1 MRNMDYDAE
10 YDSENLSY
18 GDEPNT
24 DYEDDVLDEAE
35 QLVDACDDVEID
47 GYVQF
52 ISEMQQYPLLSR
64 EEEIEKFKALKACT
78 PGSKEY
84 KKIREEIFNA
94 NLRLVISVVSNEFRN
109 HATTVMSFQD
119 MIQEGTFGLNT
130 ALEKF
135 DVTQGYKFS
144 TYAMPWIRQSI
155 QRAMADHGMAYRLSP
170 NKHAK
175 MKKVMAIRNRLENEL
190 GRLPTIKELAAECGF
205 KPKETEELVNIA
217 TPAFSID
224 MAFNANDGNRLI
236 SGESEVN
243 LAAKISDE
251 TTSHI
256 EDDVIEKDNKQRILD
271 IAKKCLNPMA
281 YAIFIAR
288 HLCDKPEPFK
298 SIGQRMGFS
307 REYVRKLDAL
317 SMNVIRYVYQ
327 RGHMPPIK
335 KKRSQ

>member
-1 MRNMDYDAE
+1 MRNMDYETE

-18 GDEPNT
+18 GDEPKT
-24 DYEDDVLDEAE
+24 DYENDVLDEAE

-47 GYVQF
+47 GYIQF
-52 ISEMQQYPLLSR
+52 ISDMQQYPLLTR
-64 EEEIEKFKALKACT
+64 EEECEKFKALKACK

-84 KKIREEIFNA
+84 KKIRDEIFNA

-190 GRLPTIKELAAECGF
+190 GRLPTIKELAEECGL
-205 KPKETEELVNIA
+205 KTGETEELVNIA
-217 TPAFSID
+217 TPAYSID
-224 MAFNANDGNRLI
+224 MTYKTADMGRI
-236 SGESEVN
+236 MSGEGDMN
-243 LAAKISDE
+243 LASKIADE
-251 TTSHI
+251 ATSHI
-256 EDDVIEKDNKQRILD
+256 EDDVIDKDNKQRVLD

-281 YAIFIAR
+281 YAIFVAR
-288 HLCDKPEPFK
+288 HLCEKPEPFE

-317 SMNVIRYVYQ
+317 SLYVIRYVYQ
-327 RGHMPPIK
+327 RGHMPPV
-335 KKRSQ
+335 KKRKSH

>member
-1 MRNMDYDAE
+1 MDYDTE

-18 GDEPNT
+18 GDEPKDETQT
-24 DYEDDVLDEAE
+24 DYKDDVLDEAE

-52 ISEMQQYPLLSR
+52 INDMQQYPLMSR
-64 EEEIEKFKALKACT
+64 EEETEKFKALKVCK

-84 KKIREEIFNA
+84 KKIREEIFNS

-109 HATTVMSFQD
+109 HATTVMNFQD

-135 DVTQGYKFS
+135 DVAQGYKFS
-144 TYAMPWIRQSI
+144 TYAIPWIRQSI
-155 QRAMADHGMAYRLSP
+155 QRAMADHGMTYRLSP
-170 NKHAK
+170 SKHAK

-224 MAFNANDGNRLI
+224 MAFNTNDTNRLI
-236 SGESEVN
+236 SGESEIN
-243 LAAKISDE
+243 LASKISDE

-256 EDDVIEKDNKQRILD
+256 EDDVIERDNKQRILD

-281 YAIFIAR
+281 YAIFVAR
-288 HLCDKPEPFK
+288 HLCDKPEPFE
-298 SIGQRMGFS
+298 SIGKRMGFS

-327 RGHMPPIK
+327 RGHMPPLK
-335 KKRSQ
+335 K